1 MKVSTKLY
9 LGTVLQFVVAI
20 SLVIV
25 VLYMQEKQDHDSV
38 VINLAGRQRMLSQKM
53 TKEILV
59 FSQGAFPPEQILN
72 TMDVFHQTLKSLTY
86 GGKAPLDL
94 IQTKFTTLPAPLSL
108 AAVEQLKKVKSIWI
122 PFSENAKKYLKEKN
136 TASLTYLKDRNGLLL
151 QEMNKAVFLLDEAA
165 AGKVASL
172 QKVLLWGSFVL
183 SILFLLTLFV
193 VRKNV
198 QIIFEKLKRSYKE
211 VQSLNRA
218 KDCVIDHLSHELKTP
233 VSILDTSLKLLQKR
247 LTGIEIPGTGC
258 RKILARARKNLF
270 RLIEMQEE
278 IGDVLLKK
286 DYRIHYQ
293 LSTLLDVCADELEV
307 MVSQELGEED
317 IIQRLRKRIDE
328 VYGLRRSIAKE
339 IELGE
344 FVAGKIEELRPR
356 FYHRKCRVK
365 THISATEPVWIP
377 PDVLSKIVEG
387 LVRNA
392 IENTPDDSW
401 IDVTVRPTEI
411 GSEFEV
417 KDNGVGITKENQ
429 HLILKNFFTVYDPK
443 HYSSRKPYDFN
454 AGGKGFDLARMRV
467 FAERY
472 QFKIHLAS
480 MRCCN
485 ISKDTD
491 ECPGNVNDCVHYKK
505 SEECPNDR
513 GTTVAVRFYP
523 SHRFDGKQAFLQ
535 V

>member
-20 SLVIV
+20 SLVAI

-53 TKEILV
+53 TKEILF
-59 FSQGAFPPEQILN
+59 FSQGALTPEKVLN
-72 TMDVFHQTLKSLTY
+72 TIDVFHQTLRALTY

-94 IQTKFTTLPAPLSL
+94 IQTKFTTLPEPSSSAV
-108 AAVEQLKKVKSIWI
+108 VEQLKKVKSIWI
-122 PFSENAKKYLKEKN
+122 PFSENAKRYLKEKN
-136 TASLTYLKDRNGLLL
+136 ASSLAYLKDSNVLLL
-151 QEMNKAVFLLDEAA
+151 GEMNKAVFLLDEEA

-172 QKVLLWGSFVL
+172 RKVLLWGSVVL

-198 QIIFEKLKRSYKE
+198 QIIFEKLKQSYKE

-233 VSILDTSLKLLQKR
+233 ISILDTSLKLLQKR
-247 LTGIEIPGTGC
+247 LTGPEVRETGC
-258 RKILARARKNLF
+258 RKILARARKNLW
-270 RLIEMQEE
+270 RLLEMQEE
-278 IGDVLLKK
+278 IADVLLKK

-293 LSTLLDVCADELEV
+293 LSTLLDACADELEV

-317 IIQRLRKRIDE
+317 IIQRLRKRIEE
-328 VYGLRRSIAKE
+328 VYGLRKSISKE

-344 FVAGKIEELRPR
+344 FVAGKIEDLRPR
-356 FYHRKCRVK
+356 YSHRKCRVK
-365 THISATEPVWIP
+365 THISITEPVWIP
-377 PDVLSKIVEG
+377 PDVLSKVVEG
-387 LVRNA
+387 LLRNA

-401 IDVTVRPTEI
+401 IDVTVRPAEI

-429 HLILKNFFTVYDPK
+429 HLILKNFFTAYEPV

-454 AGGKGFDLARMRV
+454 AGGKGFDLARMKV
-467 FAERY
+467 FSERY
-472 QFKIHLAS
+472 HFKIQLAS

-485 ISKDTD
+485 ISKDTGA
-491 ECPGNVNDCVHYKK
+491 CPGNVNDCVHYKK
-505 SEECPNDR
+505 SEECQNDR
-513 GTTVAVRFYP
+513 GTTVKVQFYP
-523 SHRFDGKQAFLQ
+523 SHRFDKSQASLQ
-535 V
+535 F